1 MSIYGINLP
10 DPDEISYHEAR
21 QVQRVEAARKRL
33 TVSDVLSVLDRQ
45 IAGQAD
51 ETAHPC
57 YHLVAWLLEREP
69 RVDGSQ
75 FWRRWQQLAEM
86 AIDTALDDL
95 LEMED

>member
-1 MSIYGINLP
+1 MSSYGIHVP
-10 DPDEISYHEAR
+10 APDEHDYHADRE
-21 QVQRVEAARKRL
+21 QQRVEAARKRL
-33 TVSDVLSVLDRQ
+33 TVSDVLSVLDSQ

-51 ETAHPC
+51 EKAHPC
-57 YHLVAWLLEREP
+57 YHLVAWLLDREP

-75 FWRRWQQLAEM
+75 FWRRWQQLAER